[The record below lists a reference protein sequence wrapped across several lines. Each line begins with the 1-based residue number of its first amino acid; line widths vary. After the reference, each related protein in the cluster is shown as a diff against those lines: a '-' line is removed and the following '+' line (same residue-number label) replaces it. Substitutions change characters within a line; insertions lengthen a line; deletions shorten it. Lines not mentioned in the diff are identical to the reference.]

1 MKIGD
6 LVTFK
11 KTRPIVVPH
20 GVKPES
26 IGLVLKVFR
35 ENGLLWVLWDG
46 AIERLHHDSK
56 YLEVINEN
64 R

>member
-6 LVTFK
+6 LVTFR

-20 GVKPES
+20 GVRPES
-26 IGLVLKVFR
+26 IGLVMKVFR
-35 ENGLLWVLWDG
+35 ESGLLWVLWDG
-46 AIERLHHDSK
+46 DIRRLHHDSK
-56 YLEVINEN
+56 YLVVINEN